1 MSTTGGPPSEAVFKL
16 RVNNRFDRAVGTNQN
31 DAYPMYEFDLSGL
44 GTQYEQQEVA
54 TSALDLINI
63 VPNPYYAYSDYENNE
78 TQQYIKITNLPAR
91 CDINIYSLDGRKVRT
106 FKRALMD
113 QPVVRYEPTGDG
125 VDDVPYINDL
135 QVERQIE
142 TAQIW
147 DLKNEFGVPVAG
159 GVYIVH
165 VAVPGVGE
173 KTVKAFIVTR
183 AFDSQRF

>member
-1 MSTTGGPPSEAVFKL
+1 
-16 RVNNRFDRAVGTNQN
+16 
-31 DAYPMYEFDLSGL
+31 
-44 GTQYEQQEVA
+44 
-54 TSALDLINI
+54 
-63 VPNPYYAYSDYENNE
+63 
-78 TQQYIKITNLPAR
+78 
-91 CDINIYSLDGRKVRT
+91 
-106 FKRALMD
+106 MD

-125 VDDVPYINDL
+125 VDDAPYINDL
-135 QVERQIE
+135 QIERQIE